1 MSQRRPALL
10 LALAFALA
18 ASFLLP
24 RGAAL
29 ESGAALRDGAE
40 ASRRLISK
48 RAPAKTR
55 YESESIKASG
65 GLGDCRPYH
74 HGAWRNCDRRGHC
87 TPDHAPAARILAHPT
102 SVFVSPQ

>member
-1 MSQRRPALL
+1 MHLLAAAACLLAALALL
-10 LALAFALA
+10 GADGILVKKIRR
-18 ASFLLP
+18 SSTQLL
-24 RGAAL
+24 
-29 ESGAALRDGAE
+29 
-40 ASRRLISK
+40 SRRE
-48 RAPAKTR
+48 RRQAPITAKTR